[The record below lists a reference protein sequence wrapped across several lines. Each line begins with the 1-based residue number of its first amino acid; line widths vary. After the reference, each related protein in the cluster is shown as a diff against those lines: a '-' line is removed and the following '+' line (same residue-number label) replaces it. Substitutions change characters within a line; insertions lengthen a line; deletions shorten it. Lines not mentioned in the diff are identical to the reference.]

1 MDNKIEVIKAWL
13 GTGSI
18 NIFGLPFGGKD
29 TQGMRLADKF
39 GGVMISSGDILRH
52 DHGNQRVQ
60 ELMAAGEI
68 IPSNLFAE
76 IVVPYFLRDE
86 LKGKPLILS
95 EVGRVS
101 PEQIAVEQ
109 AAQASFHPQK
119 AVILLNLPDEEV
131 WQRFEASQSL
141 GDRGDRADD
150 SRDVLQTRLNSYHD
164 KVTPVIE
171 YYKSKQQLIEI
182 DGTKAK
188 DEVEEEIINRLNE
201 MATRR

>member
-1 MDNKIEVIKAWL
+1 
-13 GTGSI
+13 
-18 NIFGLPFGGKD
+18 
-29 TQGMRLADKF
+29 MRLADKF

-141 GDRGDRADD
+141 GDRCDRADD